1 MPATIKSKGKFIV
14 LDILVRDQQG
24 HYYNIEMQ
32 VRRYDAWSARSTYYL
47 ARTLSNQIV
56 SGQDYV
62 ALKPVIGIHLLNF
75 DLFDAPDQS
84 QQAQWCFELRDR
96 THPQIKLGDELQVHI
111 IEMSKADRLGLA
123 SGHLADWVAMFEH
136 WQEKRKMQ
144 TIEYPPV
151 QQAMA
156 LLTSLSADTETR
168 RLAFARERALFNEAT
183 AINAAIAK
191 GELEGMLEGKLE
203 GKLEGLQDAL
213 AKMIAGGISEDQAR
227 SILGM

>member
-1 MPATIKSKGKFIV
+1 
-14 LDILVRDQQG
+14 
-24 HYYNIEMQ
+24 
-32 VRRYDAWSARSTYYL
+32 
-47 ARTLSNQIV
+47 
-56 SGQDYV
+56 
-62 ALKPVIGIHLLNF
+62 
-75 DLFDAPDQS
+75 
-84 QQAQWCFELRDR
+84 
-96 THPQIKLGDELQVHI
+96 
-111 IEMSKADRLGLA
+111 
-123 SGHLADWVAMFEH
+123 
-136 WQEKRKMQ
+136 
-144 TIEYPPV
+144 
-151 QQAMA
+151 MA